1 MNRYQKVIK
10 YTKPL
15 VEIDEKIRHLNERM
29 TTTGMYTVTN
39 QDDGVEEVPPTL
51 GEIGDQFLG
60 DFSDPS
66 SLVQNV
72 DYDNVDQLSSDDASS
87 TSSPINSVMDTSN
100 LGLADGVSALA
111 MAVNGRPAQGVVYGY
126 IDSNNVFNGVF
137 TIGGMAASGY
147 GINDAIDDGLDWY
160 FEYVHQKT
168 VTTVPWKC
176 YNAPS
181 IWDGLYTPH
190 ATDVGP
196 GGNYNLHTNSLLHVK
211 NQNFNNDDGVRARPP
226 RVNSILSRDDL
237 GDPNYYPGN
246 IAMDLPTLQEMIQ
259 EYRHPMTPAPV
270 RQNILRGLDSW
281 AKPGSRNRRTLQGL
295 GIPLV

>member
-1 MNRYQKVIK
+1 MSTFGRVKRYR
-10 YTKPL
+10 TPL
-15 VEIDEKIRHLNERM
+15 VEIDQKIKDLDEAM
-29 TTTGMYTVTN
+29 TTTGFYNTGTTT
-39 QDDGVEEVPPTL
+39 DALTEIPPTL

-87 TSSPINSVMDTSN
+87 TSSPINSVMNTSN

-111 MAVNGRPAQGVVYGY
+111 MATNGRPAQGVVYGY
-126 IDSNNVFNGVF
+126 IDSNNVFHGVF

-147 GINDAIDDGLDWY
+147 GTSDAIDDGLDWY

-168 VTTVPWKC
+168 VTTVSWKC

-211 NQNFNNDDGVRARPP
+211 SQNFNNDDGQRKTPGRYDV
-226 RVNSILSRDDL
+226 LTRDDL
-237 GDPNYYPGN
+237 GNVN
-246 IAMDLPTLQEMIQ
+246 FL
-259 EYRHPMTPAPV
+259 EYCDGGFKRDFGCAC
-270 RQNILRGLDSW
+270 
-281 AKPGSRNRRTLQGL
+281 
-295 GIPLV
+295 